1 MITKISTKDL
11 KEMMDSGKK
20 FKLVDVLPGEH
31 YEKEHIKGAISIPLD
46 EIEEKADTLLDRDE
60 LIVTY
65 CAGFKCSASTGA
77 AEKLV
82 SMGYKNVRDY
92 KGGLQDYKANN
103 LPVEGCVHHEQD

>member
-20 FKLVDVLPGEH
+20 FKLVDVLSGEH

-46 EIEEKADTLLDRDE
+46 EIEKKAEKLLEKNE

-65 CAGFKCSASTGA
+65 CAGFKCLASTGA
-77 AEKLV
+77 AEKLA
-82 SMGYKNVRDY
+82 SMGYKNVSDY

-103 LPVEGCVHHEQD
+103 LPVEGFVHHEQD